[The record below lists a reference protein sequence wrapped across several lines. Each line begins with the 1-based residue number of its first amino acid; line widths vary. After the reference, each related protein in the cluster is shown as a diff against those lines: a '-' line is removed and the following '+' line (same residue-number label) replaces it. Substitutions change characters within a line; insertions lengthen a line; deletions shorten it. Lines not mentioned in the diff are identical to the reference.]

1 MMGFY
6 DLGDGDLQCSS
17 PFVRIDYD
25 GAEVLIDDQLTLEEL
40 EEIVAK
46 MKELRAKNGNQKTSI

>member
-1 MMGFY
+1 MDFY

-17 PFVRIDYD
+17 PFVRINYD

>member
-1 MMGFY
+1 MMDFY
-6 DLGDGDLQCSS
+6 DLGDGDLQCLS
-17 PFVRIDYD
+17 PFTRIDYD
-25 GAEVLIDDQLTLEEL
+25 GAEVLIDDRLTLEEM

>member
-1 MMGFY
+1 MG
-6 DLGDGDLQCSS
+6 LCECRDGDLQCSS

-46 MKELRAKNGNQKTSI
+46 MKELRAKNGNQKTSV

>member
-1 MMGFY
+1 MMDFY

-17 PFVRIDYD
+17 PFARIDYD

-46 MKELRAKNGNQKTSI
+46 MKELRAKNGNQKTSV